1 MNLALFCSKKTKGK
15 EGNVKKKKFKLVSL
29 LDVIE
34 AEASYGS
41 KKSDGNSHFLPQ
53 IEESDGSSRPL
64 PQTRFAAGLDGKP
77 APLET
82 LMGCP
87 GPCVFPFP
95 QSKSK

>member
-1 MNLALFCSKKTKGK
+1 MFQITQRQGGK
-15 EGNVKKKKFKLVSL
+15 MKRKKFKLVSL
-29 LDVIE
+29 LEVIK
-34 AEASYGS
+34 AEATYGS

-53 IEESDGSSRPL
+53 IEESDGNSHSL

-82 LMGCP
+82 LIGCP